1 MDFLCFTHWWYS
13 VSIASFQALDLGL
26 IPSQHI
32 VLLSKRYRV
41 DQFHLLQY
49 LILGLIN
56 VWPYSFQ
63 YYTPEASLQLK
74 TDWGIQAKATCKDRA
89 ARHQP

>member
-1 MDFLCFTHWWYS
+1 M
-13 VSIASFQALDLGL
+13 VSIASFRAVDLGS
-26 IPSQHI
+26 IPSQRF

-41 DQFHLLQY
+41 DLFHLLQY
-49 LILGLIN
+49 LILGPIN
-56 VWPYSFQ
+56 VWSYSFQ

-74 TDWGIQAKATCKDRA
+74 KDWDIQAKATCKDRA